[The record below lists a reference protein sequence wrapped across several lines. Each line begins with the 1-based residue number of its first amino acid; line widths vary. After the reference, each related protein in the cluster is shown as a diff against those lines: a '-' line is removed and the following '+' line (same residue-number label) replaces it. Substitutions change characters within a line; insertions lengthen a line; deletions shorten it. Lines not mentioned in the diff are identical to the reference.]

1 MAPGDRPRSRRRPR
15 QLTLAAAALAGAG
28 LLSCLPAAAQAPPAA
43 GAGPTLTTT
52 ASPPVTRRGQI
63 TDTAVLAGAIDPT
76 GTIAFDV
83 YGPDDPT
90 CTGPPA
96 AHTTRPVT
104 GNGSYVSAPYVV
116 PMAGV
121 YRFVAAYSGDAANA
135 PVAAACGDPG
145 EAVTVT
151 NPPAPVLGR
160 SFQVGP
166 LTGTIRYALPAVV
179 ARLSLAHAAKG
190 LGFTPLRES
199 RTLPVGSV
207 IDATGGVARITSA
220 AGGAGK
226 VQVGDFGAG
235 EFKVLQDRRARG
247 LTQLDL
253 MIGRSIAQAC
263 PPAAVAGRARTAAV
277 RPRLS
282 AKVLALLRANV
293 AGSFRTRGRFSSAT
307 VRGTNWDTVDRCDG
321 TLTRVHRGSVVV
333 ADFRRARNIVVR
345 TGRSYLARAPQP

>member
-1 MAPGDRPRSRRRPR
+1 
-15 QLTLAAAALAGAG
+15 
-28 LLSCLPAAAQAPPAA
+28 
-43 GAGPTLTTT
+43 
-52 ASPPVTRRGQI
+52 TRRGQI
-63 TDTAVLAGAIDPT
+63 TDTATLAGALDPT
-76 GTIAFDV
+76 GTITFDV
-83 YGPDDPT
+83 YGPGDPT

-96 AHTTRPVT
+96 ARTTRPVRA
-104 GNGSYVSAPYVV
+104 NGSYVSAPYVV

-135 PVAAACGDPG
+135 PVATACGDPG

-151 NPPAPVLGR
+151 NPPPPVLGH

-179 ARLSLAHAAKG
+179 VAHLSLAHAAKG
-190 LGFTPLRES
+190 LGFAPLSES

-220 AGGAGK
+220 AGATGE

-235 EFKVLQDRRARG
+235 EFKVLQDRRAHG

-253 MIGRSIAQAC
+253 MIGRSSTQAC
-263 PPAAVAGRARTAAV
+263 APTAGAVRARAPAV
-277 RPRLS
+277 GRRLS
-282 AKVLALLRANV
+282 AKVLALLRADV
-293 AGSFRTRGRFSSAT
+293 AGRFRTRGRFSSAT
-307 VRGTNWDTVDRCDG
+307 VRGTSWDTVELCDG

-333 ADFRRARNIVVR
+333 ADLRRARNIVVGA
-345 TGRSYLARAPQP
+345 GRRYLARAPQP